1 MSVADENN
9 DNNEESREPVEPN
22 VRLQVALKIVVVSTT
37 LEVTESLLK
46 MVETM
51 SGASV
56 EVIVGEI
63 GGIDDSV
70 LEHHNP
76 DVLIIDFRLDSPT
89 ELDRLRHIVQQ
100 AGDNTCVIATAKTSS
115 IDGVRRLMR
124 LGISD
129 FLPQPINREDLLS
142 ALQHAARRVRQSR
155 PSDGGTVITFL
166 HAGGG
171 AGATTLA
178 VNCAANL
185 KEIDEKNKVCVLDF
199 DVQFGQV
206 AINLDLKGSHGV
218 LDLLEN
224 PDRLDVMFLE
234 SIMTHHKSGIDV
246 LVAPDVLVALDAIE
260 PELVVRVIGVA
271 AELYDYVVVDMPLAL
286 TPWSQSVLGRSDV
299 AVMVGQLTVPGIR
312 QLRRLA
318 GILASDGVGDVS
330 TLVVLNR
337 FLGGWKTSIRPK
349 EAEKVLGRP
358 IDYLVANDF
367 KVASACVDEGV
378 PLAEVNKRS
387 QIAKNISDMTKGI
400 LTLLSEKRGASLI
413 GS

>member
-9 DNNEESREPVEPN
+9 HDDDSSRPQRTP
-22 VRLQVALKIVVVSTT
+22 VRLPVSLKVVVVSTT
-37 LEVTESLLK
+37 LEVTESLLE

-76 DVLIIDFRLDSPT
+76 DVLIADLRLDSPT
-89 ELDRLRHIVQQ
+89 DLDRLRSIVQQ
-100 AGDNTCVIATAKTSS
+100 AGSNTCVIATAQTSN
-115 IDGVRRLMR
+115 IEGVRRLMR

-129 FLPQPINREDLLS
+129 FLPQPINRDDLMS
-142 ALQHAARRVRQSR
+142 ALQHAARRVRSSR
-155 PSDGGTVITFL
+155 PSEGGQVITFL

-178 VNCAANL
+178 VNCASSI
-185 KEIDEKNKVCVLDF
+185 KESHEKAKVCLLDL

-206 AINLDLKGSHGV
+206 GINLDLKGSHGM

-224 PDRLDVMFLE
+224 PDRLDAMFFE
-234 SIMTHHKSGIDV
+234 SIMTHHKSGLDV

-260 PELVVRVIGVA
+260 PELIVRIIEVA
-271 AELYDYVVVDMPLAL
+271 AELYDYVVIDMPLAL

-318 GILASDGVGDVS
+318 GILASDGVGDVR

-358 IDYLVANDF
+358 IDFLIANDF
-367 KVASACVDEGV
+367 KVASQCIDQGV
-378 PLAEVNKRS
+378 PLSEIKKRS
-387 QIAKNISDMTKGI
+387 TIAKNVQEMANGI
-400 LTLLSEKRGASLI
+400 LSLLSEKQGVSFLE
-413 GS
+413 S

>member
-9 DNNEESREPVEPN
+9 RDDEGREPQRTQ
-22 VRLQVALKIVVVSTT
+22 VRLPVALKVVVVSTT
-37 LEVTESLLK
+37 LEVTESLLE

-51 SGASV
+51 TGASV

-70 LEHHNP
+70 LQHHNP
-76 DVLIIDFRLDSPT
+76 DVLIADVRLESPT
-89 ELDRLRHIVQQ
+89 DLDRLRSIVQQ
-100 AGDNTCVIATAKTSS
+100 AEADTCVIATAQTSS
-115 IDGVRRLMR
+115 VEGVRRLMR

-129 FLPQPINREDLLS
+129 FLPQPINRDDLMS

-155 PSDGGTVITFL
+155 PSEGGHVITFL

-178 VNCAANL
+178 VNCASSI
-185 KEIDEKNKVCVLDF
+185 KETNEKAKVCVLDL

-224 PDRLDVMFLE
+224 PERLDAMFLE
-234 SIMTHHKSGIDV
+234 SIMTHHKSGLDV

-260 PELVVRVIGVA
+260 PELVVRVIEVA
-271 AELYDYVVVDMPLAL
+271 AELYDYVVIDMPLAL

-318 GILASDGVGDVS
+318 GILTSDGVGDVR

-358 IDYLVANDF
+358 IDFLVANDF
-367 KVASACVDEGV
+367 KIASQCIDQGV
-378 PLAEVNKRS
+378 PLSEIKKRS
-387 QIAKNISDMTKGI
+387 TIHRNVAEMANGI
-400 LTLLSEKRGASLI
+400 LSLLSEKHGASYLE
-413 GS
+413 S

>member
-9 DNNEESREPVEPN
+9 RDDEGREPQRTQ
-22 VRLQVALKIVVVSTT
+22 VRLPVALKVVVVSTT
-37 LEVTESLLK
+37 LEVTESLLE

-51 SGASV
+51 TGASV

-70 LEHHNP
+70 LQHHNP
-76 DVLIIDFRLDSPT
+76 DVLIADVRLESPT
-89 ELDRLRHIVQQ
+89 DLDRLRSIVQQ
-100 AGDNTCVIATAKTSS
+100 AEADTCVIATAQTSS
-115 IDGVRRLMR
+115 VEGVRRLMR

-129 FLPQPINREDLLS
+129 FLPQPINRDDLMS

-155 PSDGGTVITFL
+155 PSEGGRVITFL

-178 VNCAANL
+178 VNCASSI
-185 KEIDEKNKVCVLDF
+185 KETNEKAKVCVLDL

-224 PDRLDVMFLE
+224 PERLDAMFLE
-234 SIMTHHKSGIDV
+234 SIMTHHKSGLDV

-260 PELVVRVIGVA
+260 PELVVRVIEVA
-271 AELYDYVVVDMPLAL
+271 AELYDYVVIDMPLAL

-318 GILASDGVGDVS
+318 GILTSDGVGDVR

-358 IDYLVANDF
+358 IDFLVANDF
-367 KVASACVDEGV
+367 KIASQCIDQGV
-378 PLAEVNKRS
+378 PLSEIKKRS
-387 QIAKNISDMTKGI
+387 TIHRNVAEMANGI
-400 LTLLSEKRGASLI
+400 LSLLSEKHGASYLE
-413 GS
+413 S